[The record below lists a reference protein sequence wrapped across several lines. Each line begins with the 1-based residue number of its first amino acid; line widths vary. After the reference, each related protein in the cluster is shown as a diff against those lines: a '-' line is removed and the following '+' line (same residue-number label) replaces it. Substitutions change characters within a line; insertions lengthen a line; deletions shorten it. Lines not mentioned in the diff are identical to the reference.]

1 MCPTRSLTD
10 SWNQNINVLCNLWPP
25 FGMIRSTTERAC
37 RREPYPQH
45 QTGPTAWPSA
55 HPSKEM
61 PSGVQGQAYQ
71 LLPKDSAYHPRYPPM
86 NSTVRSFRA
95 VQKPPWKHFIKHLL
109 KMQLGNHKVKDHYR
123 EEPPHKNVPAWG
135 PLACHVV
142 TKNPSEV
149 PSTGHW
155 ALWNTLEFTDS

>member
-25 FGMIRSTTERAC
+25 FGMLRSTTERAC
-37 RREPYPQH
+37 RREPCPQH

-55 HPSKEM
+55 HPSRET

-71 LLPKDSAYHPRYPPM
+71 LLPKDSARHPRYPPM
-86 NSTVRSFRA
+86 NSVRSFRA
-95 VQKPPWKHFIKHLL
+95 VQKPPQLHFIKHLL
-109 KMQLGNHKVKDHYR
+109 KMQLGQGPLQGR
-123 EEPPHKNVPAWG
+123 APHKNILAWG
-135 PLACHVV
+135 PLACQVV

-155 ALWNTLEFTDS
+155 ALWNTLEFTGS